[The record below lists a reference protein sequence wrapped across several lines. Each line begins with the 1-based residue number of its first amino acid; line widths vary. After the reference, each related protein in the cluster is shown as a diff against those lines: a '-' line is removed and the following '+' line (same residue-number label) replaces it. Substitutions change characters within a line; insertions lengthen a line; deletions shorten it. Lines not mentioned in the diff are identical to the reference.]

1 MVMAV
6 VAYLRKLTAAAD
18 TNPANLITLDRTMQ

>member
-6 VAYLRKLTAAAD
+6 VAYLRKLRAAED
-18 TNPANLITLDRTMQ
+18 TYPENLITLDRTTQ